1 MMKKEIWKVSITLPQ
16 YEISNM
22 GRVRNTSDKKIKNIY
37 DNHKSGYIYIQYSNN
52 GKCRSKK
59 LHRLVAE
66 LFCDNP
72 DNKETVNHI
81 NGIKSDN
88 RSENLEWLTHLENMK
103 HAYENGLIP
112 AMKGEKNGRA
122 KLTDNL
128 VHEICKDY
136 VNGLHYYDVMEKYN
150 ITKNQAEK
158 IYRRTSWK
166 HISSQ
171 YSY

>member
-1 MMKKEIWKVSITLPQ
+1 MVKKEIWKVSVTLPQ
-16 YEISNM
+16 FEISDLGN
-22 GRVRNTSDKKIKNIY
+22 VRYTLSKKEKKVY
-37 DNHKSGYIYIQYSNN
+37 DNHKSGYIYLQYSDK
-52 GKCRSKK
+52 GRCRSKK

-72 DNKETVNHI
+72 ENKKTVNHK

-88 RSENLEWLTHLENMK
+88 RAVNLEWMTHQENMK
-103 HAYENGLIP
+103 HAYENNLIP
-112 AMKGEKNGRA
+112 AMVGSKNGRA
-122 KLTDNL
+122 KLTECE
-128 VHEICKDY
+128 VHDICKDY
-136 VNGLHYYDVMEKYN
+136 AQGLHYFDVMSKYG

-171 YSY
+171 YKF